1 MAVLGID
8 PGTHCGWCVMSLSGE
23 PVSGTWQLADPKR
36 RESEGMRFIRL
47 RRELRAAL
55 AKYEPALVAF
65 EEVRNHKGVR
75 AAHIYGGIIAHV
87 TEMLDTQG
95 IAYTSIPV
103 GVVKKRATGKGN
115 AGKDQMMAACR
126 TQWPGWS
133 GDDNEAD
140 ARWIAMCALD
150 DMKKEAQE
158 ALG

>member
-1 MAVLGID
+1 MVVLGID
-8 PGTHCGWCVMSLSGE
+8 PGTHCGWCVMSLSGDL
-23 PVSGTWQLADPKR
+23 VSGTWQLADSKR

-115 AGKDQMMAACR
+115 AGKEQMMAACR